1 MLVLLWGMWSLT
13 STAVQVTVDGVT
25 ETVYTHRRTI
35 SDLLLDL
42 GMTVHTNDLVTPTV
56 TTALQEQMAITVA
69 RARPVWIWADGRK
82 WETASWGKTPYEILT
97 EVGVTVDSYD
107 QVQIADRLWRIDTP
121 LPPATRTQLPLT
133 YSRGYAWDN
142 WLHPPIELRLQR
154 AIPIVVKDGGLPFTI
169 RTTAQT
175 VGETLR
181 QAEITIYLGDSVQP
195 SLGAQVTPGLRI
207 QIQRS
212 KPILLRMNDRLMK
225 TRSRAR
231 TVGDALVE
239 MGVGVS
245 GLDKVTPD
253 LGALIKDDLE
263 IAITRV
269 YEEIE
274 VAEKIVPFETV
285 FQPDTTL
292 AIDTQQ
298 QTTPGAEG
306 ITRQRYRVRYENG
319 QEIGRVLEDT
329 WIAQEPAQRVIAY
342 GQAIEAQSFAAPDG
356 QQITYWRK
364 IRMFASSYSAAT
376 AGVAEDEAWY
386 GRTYTGDPMRKGV
399 VAVDPRIIP
408 LRSKVFVPG
417 YGYGDALD
425 VGTAIRSR
433 RIDLGYDND
442 NLELWNRWVDVYVL
456 WPPPP
461 AHQITWVIPNFP
473 RVPE

>member
-25 ETVYTHRRTI
+25 EMVYTHRH
-35 SDLLLDL
+35 SVGDLLLDL
-42 GMTVHTNDLVTPTV
+42 GMTIHDNDLVTPTV
-56 TTALQEQMAITVA
+56 TTALQERMAITIE
-69 RARPVWIWADGRK
+69 RARPVLLWADGRQ
-82 WETASWGKTPYEILT
+82 WEIASWGKTSYEILT
-97 EVGVTVDSYD
+97 EAGVTVERYD
-107 QVQIADRLWRIDTP
+107 QVHIADRLWAVDTP
-121 LPPATRTQLPLT
+121 LPPVTRTLLPLT

-142 WLHPPIELRLQR
+142 WLRQPMELRLQR
-154 AIPIVVKDGGLPFTI
+154 AVPIVVKDGGVPFTI

-175 VGETLR
+175 VGEMLR
-181 QAEITIYLGDSVQP
+181 QAEITIYLGDAVQP
-195 SLGAQVTPGLRI
+195 SLGAQVTPGLRV

-212 KPILLRMNDRLMK
+212 KPILVRVDDRLMK
-225 TRSRAR
+225 TRSRAK

-239 MGVGVS
+239 MGVGLS
-245 GLDKVTPD
+245 GLDKVTP
-253 LGALIKDDLE
+253 ALDALVKEDLE

-269 YEEIE
+269 REEIE
-274 VAEKIVPFETV
+274 IVEKIVPFETI
-285 FQPDTTL
+285 FQPDATL
-292 AIDTQQ
+292 AIDSQQ
-298 QTTPGAEG
+298 EAAPGAEG

-319 QEIGRVLEDT
+319 QEISQILEDT

-342 GQAIEAQSFAAPDG
+342 GQAIEPQTFTTPDG

-376 AGVAEDEAWY
+376 AGVATEESWY

-408 LRSKVFVPG
+408 LRSKVFVPD

-442 NLELWNRWVDVYVL
+442 NLQLWNRWVDVYLL

-473 RVPE
+473 RLPN